1 MHRAEEW
8 EEGFLP
14 EVEHQQE
21 REKVWLISTKAAFA
35 KPEICEATEERGV
48 PYTIRLWANDNLA
61 GQPRGNFKV
70 PGSG

>member
-1 MHRAEEW
+1 LHRTEKW

-35 KPEICEATEERGV
+35 EPEICGAMEDRGM
-48 PYTIRLWANDNLA
+48 PYAIRLRANDNLL
-61 GQPRGNFKV
+61 GNLE
-70 PGSG
+70 